1 MTVVKKTYSKPTL
14 EIIQNFVALTGVSL
28 PIGNNVRNPM
38 DFVES
43 MDFMDDGTDFIGGR
57 Q

>member
-1 MTVVKKTYSKPTL
+1 MNLDKKTYTKPTL
-14 EIIQNFVALTGVSL
+14 ETIQNFVVLTGISL
-28 PIGNNVRNPM
+28 PIGSDLRNPM